1 MADEGRGETTI
12 DAPVPDVWAVVCD
25 LEAYPSWAGDIKH
38 VAVLDVDDQ
47 GRPAT
52 AEFRVGG
59 FGVTVAYT
67 LAYDYDPPGL
77 VHWELV
83 RSNELR
89 RMDGEYR
96 FTARPDGGT
105 DVEYRLTVDL
115 KIPVLGLVKRRAE
128 KMIITAALKGLKHRV
143 EAGVERGPS

>member
-1 MADEGRGETTI
+1 VADEGRGGTTI
-12 DAPVPDVWAVVCD
+12 DAPVPEVWAVVCD

-38 VAVLDVDDQ
+38 VAVLDVDDR

-67 LAYDYDPPGL
+67 LAYDYDPL
-77 VHWELV
+77 DVVRWELV

-115 KIPVLGLVKRRAE
+115 KIPVIGLVKRRAE
-128 KMIITAALKGLKHRV
+128 KMIITAALKGLKERV